1 MSAICQVISR
11 IFANYSG
18 RELMRPH
25 RYSLAVLTVLLSALI
40 PIVAAPSLA
49 RGDDP
54 ERRDEV
60 RRAVEAGEVL
70 PLAQILERLRGK
82 VSGDVTGIEINREGG
97 RWQYEFRVIERSGR
111 VLEVHVD
118 ARTGN
123 IERIEEK

>member
-1 MSAICQVISR
+1 
-11 IFANYSG
+11 
-18 RELMRPH
+18 MRPH

-54 ERRDEV
+54 ENRDEV

-70 PLAQILERLRGK
+70 PLAKILERVRGK
-82 VSGDVTGIEINREGG
+82 VSGDIAGIEINREDG

>member
-1 MSAICQVISR
+1 
-11 IFANYSG
+11 
-18 RELMRPH
+18 MRPH

-40 PIVAAPSLA
+40 PIVAPSLA
-49 RGDDP
+49 HGDDP

-70 PLAQILERLRGK
+70 PLAKILERVRGK
-82 VSGDVTGIEINREGG
+82 VPGDIAGIEINREDG

-118 ARTGN
+118 ARTGD
-123 IERIEEK
+123 IEQIEEK

>member
-1 MSAICQVISR
+1 
-11 IFANYSG
+11 
-18 RELMRPH
+18 MRPH

-70 PLAQILERLRGK
+70 PLAQILERLRDK
-82 VSGDVTGIEINREGG
+82 VSGDVTGIEIDREDG
-97 RWQYEFRVIERSGR
+97 RWRYEFRVIERSGR